1 MNWIVEKASIKV
13 SILMSHPF
21 ILIKCVVFPAPHW
34 LLLIRNNHATH
45 FFNSRTFDFAHR
57 LFFTFPKPV
66 SV

>member
-34 LLLIRNNHATH
+34 LHPIN
-45 FFNSRTFDFAHR
+45 
-57 LFFTFPKPV
+57 KK
-66 SV
+66 